1 MRVLEYRVMTRLD
14 RSRALSLG
22 AALTAAGFATDCG
35 GGTPEYGAP
44 CNPPSCVFPA
54 EGGAA
59 AANAGNPALAGAGG
73 EGGEGEGGAGA
84 DG

>member
-22 AALTAAGFATDCG
+22 AALTAAGFATDFSY
-35 GGTPEYGAP
+35 GTPEYGAP
-44 CNPPSCVFPA
+44 CHPPSCVVPT
-54 EGGAA
+54 
-59 AANAGNPALAGAGG
+59 AGTPPTNDGGAGG
-73 EGGEGEGGAGA
+73 EGGAGCGGA